1 MRILIVASIKK
12 TYYAPFIIE
21 QANSIIALGHTIE
34 YFGVNGSGIN
44 GYLKNLSSLK
54 NKIKQFKP
62 DIIHAHYGLSGLL
75 ACLQRSVPVVV
86 TYHGS
91 DINVKSV
98 RVFSK
103 IAMCLSA
110 FNIFVSPKNVVLAK
124 AKKKYVLQPCG
135 VDLQTIVS
143 LEKTYARKQMNLSDS
158 DKIIVFSGAFDNTV
172 KNSPLAKEAV
182 YLIPEARLIEL
193 KSYSKKDLN
202 FLFNAADCLLM
213 TSFTEGSP
221 QVIKEAMA
229 CGCPVVSVDVGDVKE
244 ITSGIDG
251 CYIAVRSP
259 EDIAEKLK
267 LALNFNGKT
276 QGRQRII
283 ELGLD
288 NKQIA
293 QKLVNIYTEIV
304 YNN

>member
-110 FNIFVSPKNVVLAK
+110 FNIFVSPKNVALAK
-124 AKKKYVLQPCG
+124 AKKNNKANMV
-135 VDLQTIVS
+135 
-143 LEKTYARKQMNLSDS
+143 
-158 DKIIVFSGAFDNTV
+158 AFF
-172 KNSPLAKEAV
+172 K
-182 YLIPEARLIEL
+182 LIEG
-193 KSYSKKDLN
+193 N
-202 FLFNAADCLLM
+202 
-213 TSFTEGSP
+213 
-221 QVIKEAMA
+221 
-229 CGCPVVSVDVGDVKE
+229 
-244 ITSGIDG
+244 
-251 CYIAVRSP
+251 
-259 EDIAEKLK
+259 
-267 LALNFNGKT
+267 
-276 QGRQRII
+276 
-283 ELGLD
+283 
-288 NKQIA
+288 
-293 QKLVNIYTEIV
+293 
-304 YNN
+304 

>member
-21 QANSIIALGHTIE
+21 QANSIAALGHTIE
-34 YFGVNGSGIN
+34 YFGVNGSGIY
-44 GYLKNLSSLK
+44 GYLKTLSSLK

-75 ACLQRSVPVVV
+75 ACLQRSVPVLV

-91 DINVKSV
+91 DINVPSV

-158 DKIIVFSGAFDNTV
+158 DKIIVFSGAFDNAV
-172 KNSPLAKEAV
+172 KNSALAKEAV
-182 YLIPEARLIEL
+182 SLIPGIRLIEL
-193 KSYSKKDLN
+193 KAYTKNEVNVL
-202 FLFNAADCLLM
+202 LNAADCMIM

-229 CGCPVVSVDVGDVKE
+229 SGCPIVSVDVGDVKE

-251 CYIAVRSP
+251 CYIAERTP

-276 QGRQRII
+276 QGRKRII
-283 ELGLD
+283 ELGFE
-288 NKQIA
+288 NESIA
-293 QKLVNIYTEIV
+293 KRLISIYENILK
-304 YNN
+304 

>member
-110 FNIFVSPKNVVLAK
+110 FNIFVSPKNVTLAK
-124 AKKKYVLQPCG
+124 VKKRYILQPCG

-143 LEKTYARKQMNLSDS
+143 LEKAYARKQMNLSDS

-288 NKQIA
+288 NESIA
-293 QKLVNIYTEIV
+293 KRLISIYENILK
-304 YNN
+304 

>member
-12 TYYAPFIIE
+12 SYYAPFIIE
-21 QANSIIALGHTIE
+21 QANSIAALGHTIE
-34 YFGVNGSGIN
+34 YFGVNGSGIY
-44 GYLKNLSSLK
+44 GYLKTLSSLK

-75 ACLQRSVPVVV
+75 ACLQRSVPVLV

-91 DINVKSV
+91 DINVPSV

-110 FNIFVSPKNVVLAK
+110 FNIFVSPKNVALAK
-124 AKKKYVLQPCG
+124 AKKKYILQPCG
-135 VDLQTIVS
+135 VDLKTIVS
-143 LEKTYARKQMNLSDS
+143 IEKTDARKQMNLSDS
-158 DKIIVFSGAFDNTV
+158 DKIIVFSGAFDNAV
-172 KNSPLAKEAV
+172 KNSALAKEAAS
-182 YLIPEARLIEL
+182 LIPGIRLIEL
-193 KSYSKKDLN
+193 KAYTKNEVNVL
-202 FLFNAADCLLM
+202 LNAADCMIM

-229 CGCPVVSVDVGDVKE
+229 CGCPIVSVDVGDVKE

-251 CYIAVRSP
+251 CYIAERTP

-276 QGRQRII
+276 QGRKRII
-283 ELGLD
+283 ELGFE
-288 NKQIA
+288 NESIA
-293 QKLVNIYTEIV
+293 KRLISIYENILK
-304 YNN
+304 

>member
-110 FNIFVSPKNVVLAK
+110 FNIFVSPKNVALAK
-124 AKKKYVLQPCG
+124 AKKKYIC
-135 VDLQTIVS
+135 
-143 LEKTYARKQMNLSDS
+143 
-158 DKIIVFSGAFDNTV
+158 
-172 KNSPLAKEAV
+172 
-182 YLIPEARLIEL
+182 
-193 KSYSKKDLN
+193 
-202 FLFNAADCLLM
+202 
-213 TSFTEGSP
+213 
-221 QVIKEAMA
+221 
-229 CGCPVVSVDVGDVKE
+229 
-244 ITSGIDG
+244 
-251 CYIAVRSP
+251 
-259 EDIAEKLK
+259 
-267 LALNFNGKT
+267 
-276 QGRQRII
+276 
-283 ELGLD
+283 
-288 NKQIA
+288 
-293 QKLVNIYTEIV
+293 
-304 YNN
+304 

>member
-12 TYYAPFIIE
+12 SYYAPFIIE
-21 QANSIIALGHTIE
+21 QANSIAALGHTIE
-34 YFGVNGSGIN
+34 YFGVNGSGIY
-44 GYLKNLSSLK
+44 GYLKTLSGLK

-75 ACLQRSVPVVV
+75 ACLQRSVPVLV

-91 DINVKSV
+91 DINVPSV

-110 FNIFVSPKNVVLAK
+110 FNIFVSPRNVALAK
-124 AKKKYVLQPCG
+124 AKKKFTLQPCG
-135 VDLQTIVS
+135 VDLKTIVS
-143 LEKTYARKQMNLSDS
+143 IEKTDARKQMNLSDS
-158 DKIIVFSGAFDNTV
+158 DKIIVFSGAFDNAV
-172 KNSPLAKEAV
+172 KNSALAKEAV
-182 YLIPEARLIEL
+182 SLIPGIRLIEL
-193 KSYSKKDLN
+193 KAYTKNEVNVL
-202 FLFNAADCLLM
+202 LNAADCMIM

-229 CGCPVVSVDVGDVKE
+229 SGCPIVSVDVGDVKE

-251 CYIAVRSP
+251 CYIAERTP

-276 QGRQRII
+276 QGRKRII
-283 ELGLD
+283 ELGFE
-288 NKQIA
+288 NESIA
-293 QKLVNIYTEIV
+293 KRLISIYENILK
-304 YNN
+304 

>member
-1 MRILIVASIKK
+1 
-12 TYYAPFIIE
+12 
-21 QANSIIALGHTIE
+21 
-34 YFGVNGSGIN
+34 
-44 GYLKNLSSLK
+44 
-54 NKIKQFKP
+54 
-62 DIIHAHYGLSGLL
+62 
-75 ACLQRSVPVVV
+75 
-86 TYHGS
+86 
-91 DINVKSV
+91 
-98 RVFSK
+98 
-103 IAMCLSA
+103 
-110 FNIFVSPKNVVLAK
+110 
-124 AKKKYVLQPCG
+124 
-135 VDLQTIVS
+135 
-143 LEKTYARKQMNLSDS
+143 MNLSDS

-172 KNSPLAKEAV
+172 KNSALAKEAV

-229 CGCPVVSVDVGDVKE
+229 SGCPIVSVDVGDVKE

-288 NKQIA
+288 NESIA
-293 QKLVNIYTEIV
+293 KRLISIYENILK
-304 YNN
+304 

>member
-158 DKIIVFSGAFDNTV
+158 DKIIVFSGAFDNIV
-172 KNSPLAKEAV
+172 KNSALAKEAV
-182 YLIPEARLIEL
+182 FLMHGVRLIEL
-193 KSYSKKDLN
+193 KAYTKNEVNL
-202 FLFNAADCLLM
+202 LFNAADCLLM

-229 CGCPVVSVDVGDVKE
+229 SGCPIVSVDVGDVKE

-288 NKQIA
+288 NENIA
-293 QKLVNIYTEIV
+293 KRLISIYENILK
-304 YNN
+304 

>member
-91 DINVKSV
+91 DINVKNV

-143 LEKTYARKQMNLSDS
+143 LEKADAKKQMNLSDS

-182 YLIPEARLIEL
+182 FLMHGVRLIEL
-193 KSYSKKDLN
+193 KAYTKNEVNL
-202 FLFNAADCLLM
+202 LFNAADCLLM

-229 CGCPVVSVDVGDVKE
+229 CGCPIVSVDVGDVKE
-244 ITSGIDG
+244 ISSGIYG
-251 CYIAVRSP
+251 CYIAERSP

-283 ELGLD
+283 KLGLD
-288 NKQIA
+288 NESIA
-293 QKLVNIYTEIV
+293 KRLISIYENILK
-304 YNN
+304 

>member
-172 KNSPLAKEAV
+172 KNSALAKEAV
-182 YLIPEARLIEL
+182 FLMHGVRLIEL
-193 KSYSKKDLN
+193 KAYTKNEVNL
-202 FLFNAADCLLM
+202 LFNAADCLLM

-229 CGCPVVSVDVGDVKE
+229 SGCPIVSVDVGDVKE

-288 NKQIA
+288 NESIA
-293 QKLVNIYTEIV
+293 KRLISIYENILK
-304 YNN
+304 

>member
-12 TYYAPFIIE
+12 SYYAPFIIE
-21 QANSIIALGHTIE
+21 QANSIAALGHTIE
-34 YFGVNGSGIN
+34 YFGVNGSGIY
-44 GYLKNLSSLK
+44 GYLKTLSSLK

-75 ACLQRSVPVVV
+75 ACLQRSVPVLV

-91 DINVKSV
+91 DINVPSV

-110 FNIFVSPKNVVLAK
+110 FNIFVSPKNVALAK
-124 AKKKYVLQPCG
+124 AKKKYILQPCG
-135 VDLQTIVS
+135 VDLKTIVS
-143 LEKTYARKQMNLSDS
+143 IEKTDARKQMNLSDS
-158 DKIIVFSGAFDNTV
+158 DKIIVFSGAFDNAV
-172 KNSPLAKEAV
+172 KNSALAKEAV
-182 YLIPEARLIEL
+182 SLIPGIRLIEL
-193 KSYSKKDLN
+193 KAYTKNEVNVL
-202 FLFNAADCLLM
+202 LNAADCMIM

-229 CGCPVVSVDVGDVKE
+229 CGCPIVSVDVGDVKE

-251 CYIAVRSP
+251 CYIAERSP

-276 QGRQRII
+276 QGRKRII
-283 ELGLD
+283 ELGFE
-288 NKQIA
+288 NESIA
-293 QKLVNIYTEIV
+293 KRLISIYENILK
-304 YNN
+304 

>member
-34 YFGVNGSGIN
+34 YFGVNGSGIL
-44 GYLKNLSSLK
+44 GYLKNLGTLK
-54 NKIKQFKP
+54 TKIKQFKP

-75 ACLQRSVPVVV
+75 ACLQRSVPVLV

-91 DINVKSV
+91 DINVPSV

-110 FNIFVSPKNVVLAK
+110 FNIFVSPKNVALAK
-124 AKKKYVLQPCG
+124 AKKKYILQPCG
-135 VDLQTIVS
+135 VDLKTIVS
-143 LEKTYARKQMNLSDS
+143 IEKTDARKQMNLSDS
-158 DKIIVFSGAFDNTV
+158 DKIIVFSGAFDNAV
-172 KNSPLAKEAV
+172 KNSALAKEAV
-182 YLIPEARLIEL
+182 FLMHGVRLIEL
-193 KSYSKKDLN
+193 KAYTKNEVNL
-202 FLFNAADCLLM
+202 LFNAADCLLM

-229 CGCPVVSVDVGDVKE
+229 CGCPIVSVDVGDVKE

-251 CYIAVRSP
+251 CYIAERTP

-283 ELGLD
+283 DLGLD
-288 NKQIA
+288 NESIA
-293 QKLVNIYTEIV
+293 KRLICIYENILK
-304 YNN
+304 